1 MTFLEVV
8 RVHRLAALP
17 ALDRGLDPDRP
28 RHLSYSVTL

>member
-1 MTFLEVV
+1 MTFLD
-8 RVHRLAALP
+8 VHRLTAPRA

>member
-1 MTFLEVV
+1 MTFLEVN
-8 RVHRLAALP
+8 RLAAPL